1 MNNLLEINQ
10 LSKSYGKRKALTNVG
25 FNIQP
30 GKIVGLI
37 GPNGAG
43 KSTIMKTIVGLTNY
57 SKGTIKINGQQLTA
71 SNRKA
76 LDNVGTMIE
85 TPGIYGYLTGY
96 QHLKLFAEK
105 GTTDQEIK
113 DIMQKSQMNSFANRK
128 AKGYSLGMKQRLG
141 IALSLLN
148 HPKLLIL
155 DEPMNALDPQ
165 STHDLRDLLINLA
178 NEGVGILIS
187 SHLLD
192 ELERIA
198 DEYVIINHGEI
209 IKQAPAQ
216 NFLSSDGNSLI
227 IKTDDD
233 KNAQQILNDAGIN
246 AEIKTNLVVQ
256 YKQDELNKILITL
269 VNANV
274 KIIDLEKTHTD
285 LETSLLNV
293 LTKDNQTMEVK

>member
-1 MNNLLEINQ
+1 MTNILEVNNLN
-10 LSKSYGKRKALTNVG
+10 KSYGKRKALFDVN
-25 FNIQP
+25 FNIEP

-57 SKGTIKINGQQLTA
+57 TTGSIKIDGENLTPTR
-71 SNRKA
+71 RKA

-105 GTTDQEIK
+105 GTTEADIQ
-113 DIMQKSQMNSFANRK
+113 DIMKKSQMDSFANRK

-165 STHDLRDLLINLA
+165 STHDLRDLLVNLA
-178 NEGVGILIS
+178 NEGIGILIS

-198 DEYVIINHGEI
+198 DDYVIINNGRVL
-209 IKQAPAQ
+209 KQAPATE
-216 NFLSSDGNSLI
+216 FLSSKGNSL
-227 IKTDDD
+227 T
-233 KNAQQILNDAGIN
+233 
-246 AEIKTNLVVQ
+246 IKTNNDKKAFEVLQAGGVETELTDKLTVKYDNSGLNEAMIILVK
-256 YKQDELNKILITL
+256 YEIKILDI
-269 VNANV
+269 
-274 KIIDLEKTHTD
+274 EKDQTD
-285 LETSLLNV
+285 LETSLLSI
-293 LTKDNQTMEVK
+293 LTSNNKEEK

>member
-1 MNNLLEINQ
+1 MANILEVNNLN
-10 LSKSYGKRKALTNVG
+10 KSYGKRKALFNVN
-25 FNIQP
+25 FKIEP

-57 SKGTIKINGQQLTA
+57 TSGSIKINGEALTP
-71 SNRKA
+71 SKRKA

-105 GTTDQEIK
+105 NTTEADIQ
-113 DIMQKSQMNSFANRK
+113 DIMKKSQMDSFANRK
-128 AKGYSLGMKQRLG
+128 ASGYSLGMKQRLG

-165 STHDLRDLLINLA
+165 STHDLRDLLVSLA
-178 NEGVGILIS
+178 HEGIGILIS

-198 DEYVIINHGEI
+198 DDYVIINNGRVL
-209 IKQAPAQ
+209 KQAPA
-216 NFLSSDGNSLI
+216 NEFLSSKGNSITL
-227 IKTDDD
+227 
-233 KNAQQILNDAGIN
+233 
-246 AEIKTNLVVQ
+246 KTNDNQKAFEILQAGGIETVFNENIKVKYDNDGLNEALILLVR
-256 YKQDELNKILITL
+256 
-269 VNANV
+269 ANI
-274 KIIDLEKTHTD
+274 KIIDIEKEQTD
-285 LETSLLNV
+285 LETSLLEI
-293 LTKDNQTMEVK
+293 LTNSNKEEK